1 MDIHSN
7 EWTAKFNFLQL
18 VSKGFSIENRLNAVF
33 QISHFHSNGI
43 FWFWE
48 WYRFSVFSFQF
59 SIFNAIQSWWWLHSR
74 KYVQMKL
81 FFNKCFHHSLI
92 ILMSYFLRFVLYNTT
107 EILHDC
113 SNCFSVKHPLNFSKS
128 LLQVFSFCFLERN
141 NWWFVI
147 IH

>member
-1 MDIHSN
+1 MNCKIQFSPTG
-7 EWTAKFNFLQL
+7 EQRFLNRKQIKCCFPDFPFPFKWDFL
-18 VSKGFSIENRLNAVF
+18 VLRMISVFSF
-33 QISHFHSNGI
+33 Q
-43 FWFWE
+43 
-48 WYRFSVFSFQF
+48 FSDFSFQF

-107 EILHDC
+107 EILHDY

-128 LLQVFSFCFLERN
+128 LLQVFFVFCKEKIDDL
-141 NWWFVI
+141 
-147 IH
+147 